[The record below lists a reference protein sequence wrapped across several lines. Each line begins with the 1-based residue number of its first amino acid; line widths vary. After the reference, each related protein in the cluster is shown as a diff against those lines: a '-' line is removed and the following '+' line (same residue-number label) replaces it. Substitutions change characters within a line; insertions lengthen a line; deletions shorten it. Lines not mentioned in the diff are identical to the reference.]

1 MQISQSQIL
10 APVVRPA
17 SNDDTESIFNLM
29 QAEVEKEMLLPR
41 SIVDILTSLENFSVV
56 DFNHQIIGCGAL
68 EVFTDELCEI
78 RSLVVASDAKGL
90 GYGKMIVNT
99 LIGHAT
105 DLGFRRIM
113 ALTYVPDFF
122 CKFGF
127 KIVPKHIF
135 PEKVWSVCYKC
146 SKFYGCDEIAV
157 LKEINN

>member
-1 MQISQSQIL
+1 MQIYQSQISE
-10 APVVRPA
+10 PVVRL
-17 SNDDTESIFNLM
+17 STTDDVESIFNLM
-29 QAEVEKEMLLPR
+29 QAEVDNKVLLPR
-41 SIVDILTSLENFSVV
+41 SMVDILTSLQNFSVV
-56 DFNHQIIGCGAL
+56 EFNRQVMGCGAL

-78 RSLVVASDAKGL
+78 RSLVIAPEAKGL

-99 LIGHAT
+99 LIGNAT

-122 CKFGF
+122 CKIGF